1 MSENSV
7 GEDQKAGEKSSA
19 KGGSKLIL
27 IIVILVIVLLAAA
40 GAFLFLTPAGKKLMG
55 HSDEKK
61 EDIAK
66 IAEEEKV
73 DPKTLVFTELPEVLV
88 NLRAKDGNG
97 GFLKATFVI
106 ESVSEKLG
114 EKIDKL
120 KPQIVDQFQIFLRE
134 MDMNDLRGSAGLQR
148 VRQELISRVDNIT
161 APEKIRNVLI
171 KEFILQ

>member
-1 MSENSV
+1 MSETST
-7 GEDQKAGEKSSA
+7 GEDQKAEVNASA
-19 KGGSKLIL
+19 GGGNKVIL
-27 IIVILVIVLLAAA
+27 IVIIFFVILLAAA

-55 HSDEKK
+55 HSEEKK
-61 EDIAK
+61 DDITK
-66 IAEEEKV
+66 IAEEEKI

-88 NLRAKDGNG
+88 NLRSKDGNG
-97 GFLKATFVI
+97 GFLKATFII